1 MGVEPRDGELGA
13 VGQSKLV
20 EHRADAVAH
29 GALAQIQSGG
39 DVAVVESLGDERRDV
54 TLSFVQQLIDAIR
67 RTTAVRDAVAGRVR
81 GVVRPLASGTGRR
94 PGEFADH
101 VGAEHHLTG
110 HHRMQGGCDRRHILL
125 DEIAFRPEPHRLLD
139 IGLVRERGQEQDT
152 CRRILRQDLPR
163 GIQPVHAGHLYV
175 DEQDIRMIL
184 RRLEMPAN
192 RRAAIVGAP

>member
-1 MGVEPRDGELGA
+1 MSSTTSSWRTAESGSPPRPGHGVGRECRLTVGVEPRDGELGA

-81 GVVRPLASGTGRR
+81 GVVRPLHPA
-94 PGEFADH
+94 PA
-101 VGAEHHLTG
+101 VG
-110 HHRMQGGCDRRHILL
+110 
-125 DEIAFRPEPHRLLD
+125 P
-139 IGLVRERGQEQDT
+139 VS
-152 CRRILRQDLPR
+152 LP
-163 GIQPVHAGHLYV
+163 ITS
-175 DEQDIRMIL
+175 
-184 RRLEMPAN
+184 
-192 RRAAIVGAP
+192 APSTT